1 MIFYNADK
9 QVFHLQGPRYS
20 YYMGVQD
27 GVLEH
32 LYWGARLVDE
42 DVSPI
47 AAVIGPYSNMDKP
60 FNRRRAELP
69 TQEKGYFGM
78 HGLDIINHAGDDV
91 LELRYCGHRI
101 FAGKQPLPELPA
113 SYVECEDEADTLEID
128 LKDELIGVCVT
139 LSYTVFHHYD
149 VLARSMRVSNA
160 SEETMTIRG
169 LQAASV
175 RLPNER
181 YEVMNLKGNWARERH
196 VMRDTLPQG
205 CYSVTSRRGAS
216 GNENSPFLALMSP
229 STTETQGDVYAMT
242 WVYSGSFTV
251 SADVNVD
258 FEPLLSIGFAS
269 DTFSWK
275 LEAGESFQSPEAL
288 LVYSNAGLNGMSAAY
303 HPFIRDRICRGS
315 WRDRERP
322 ILVNNWEATYFSFDE
337 EKILSIAERGA
348 EMGCELFVLDDG
360 WFGKRDAD
368 NCSLGDW
375 VVYEEKLP
383 SGLNS
388 LATKINEMGMAF
400 GIWFEPEM
408 VSPDSDLYRAHP
420 DWCQHVPGRDRTE
433 ARQQLVLDFA
443 RKDVQDYI
451 IDALTKILKSAP
463 ISYVKWDMN
472 RNMIEGYCQTL
483 PVDRR
488 MESQHRYMLG
498 LYRVMDELVSAFPDV
513 LFEGCSS
520 GGGRFDCG
528 ILYYMPQYW
537 TSDDT
542 DAYERIKIQYG
553 TSMVYPCSTM
563 GAHVSAVPNHQTG
576 RYTPFQTRCDVALG
590 GNFGFELD
598 LSKMSDEDVETAKA
612 AIQKVKRLRPM
623 LQTGSFARLVSPF
636 DNGNLAAWQYIAK
649 DEQKALLCM
658 YQVLVVPNGPSLRVR
673 MTGLVP
679 DALYRRVDTGDVLSG
694 AALMNIGVP
703 VPIPENDFASW
714 VVEFERV

>member
-229 STTETQGDVYAMT
+229 TTTETQGDVYAMT

-288 LVYSNAGLNGMSAAY
+288 LVYSNSGLNGMSAAY

-420 DWCQHVPGRDRTE
+420 DWCLHVDGRPRTE
-433 ARQQLVLDFA
+433 ARQQLILDLS
-443 RKDVQDYI
+443 RTEVQDYI
-451 IDALTKILKSAP
+451 IKAVSDVLGSAN
-463 ISYVKWDMN
+463 IGYVKWDMN
-472 RNMIEGYCQTL
+472 RNMMEYFSG
-483 PVDRR
+483 DRAPDQQ
-488 MESQHRYMLG
+488 METQHRYMLG
-498 LYRVMDELVSAFPDV
+498 LYRVLETIVSAFPDV
-513 LFEGCSS
+513 LFESCSG
-520 GGGRFDCG
+520 GGGRFDAG
-528 ILYYMPQYW
+528 LLHYMPQTW

-542 DAYERIKIQYG
+542 DAVERLSIQYG
-553 TSMVYPCSTM
+553 TSLVYPPSTM
-563 GAHVSAVPNHQTG
+563 GAHVSASPNHQTG
-576 RYTPFQTRCDVALG
+576 RTTSIKMRGDVALG

-598 LSKMSDEDVETAKA
+598 LSRQTEEDLIEARRM
-612 AIQKVKRLRPM
+612 IEDVKRLRGT
-623 LQTGSFARLVSPF
+623 LQQGEFTRLESPLE
-636 DNGNLAAWQYIAK
+636 GNFAAWQFVSPDRQDVI
-649 DEQKALLCM
+649 LCA
-658 YQVLVVPNGPSLRVR
+658 YQRLAQPNPFSHRIFLD
-673 MTGLVP
+673 GLCP
-679 DALYRRVDTGDVLSG
+679 DAAYLDTQTGRRYSG
-694 AALMNIGVP
+694 AALMHVGFP
-703 VPIPENDFASW
+703 LPYLRGDFVSW
-714 VVEFERV
+714 IFEFRRV